1 MLTELRYQVKIHTLS
16 DKPREKI
23 SCKFSPFFFKFKT
36 KTTSNMEMTSY
47 VKARSNLCTLN
58 DANTEKI
65 VARPAFF
72 CLSQKVPG
80 KFSQEP

>member
-1 MLTELRYQVKIHTLS
+1 
-16 DKPREKI
+16 
-23 SCKFSPFFFKFKT
+23 
-36 KTTSNMEMTSY
+36 MEMTSY

-72 CLSQKVPG
+72 CLPQKVPA
-80 KFSQEP
+80 KFSQEPYGANIAVS